1 MLIEGGDS
9 VREEIMN
16 FLISFILRLLSS
28 IGNLSASQLV
38 AVMLALTL
46 NTRLIMGTLELSTDL
61 KDILSP
67 QHLTGLLM
75 ISNFHVFKEFTVLQK
90 LTID

>member
-46 NTRLIMGTLELSTDL
+46 NTRLIMGTVELSTDL

-67 QHLTGLLM
+67 QLLTGLLM
-75 ISNFHVFKEFTVLQK
+75 KSNFHVFKEFTMLQK
-90 LTID
+90 ITID

>member
-1 MLIEGGDS
+1 
-9 VREEIMN
+9 MN

-46 NTRLIMGTLELSTDL
+46 NTRLILGTVELSTDL
-61 KDILSP
+61 KRIFCLHNMHNEASYKPFHD
-67 QHLTGLLM
+67 LLLLHM
-75 ISNFHVFKEFTVLQK
+75 YNLIPSVNISEVY
-90 LTID
+90 